1 LTEGL
6 QFGAPQFLWLLAAP
20 AVLLLAWLWRIGRRW
35 SDLRRLREHRSTPV
49 RERFGMAGDLP
60 FWLCLIL
67 ASAALILAVA
77 RPQGVTTVIG
87 RAGVDIVVLQDGSAS
102 MHVKDVS
109 AYALGDAGELRRD
122 LAVAAKGRE
131 GGTGTRWQRAMAF
144 LRLLGDALSW
154 NDDRLALTVFA
165 HIATPQIRLTRDP
178 NTVFFFLDHLSGRP
192 PFRLED
198 DTTWDTNLEQGIAW
212 GLRLLEK
219 DRELHGPSP
228 NAKLFVMLSDGESWS
243 GEVARSIEL
252 AGQAR
257 VPLNVIGVGTLAG
270 GLLPE
275 SVDAEGTT
283 VPSPGRSRLDRPSLQ
298 RIAAAG
304 GGQYFE
310 LDRDPDRDIANAII
324 DAGRRQAPTTT
335 EEGQVQELYWRF
347 LAAGFGLAAL
357 GAVFLRERAELGL
370 HLAAAL
376 LSAVALSSVLW

>member
-1 LTEGL
+1 VLEGL
-6 QFGAPQFLWLLAAP
+6 QFGAPHFLWLLIAP
-20 AVLLLAWLWRIGRRW
+20 AGLLVALAYRFVRRW
-35 SDLRRLREHRSTPV
+35 MDLRRLRARRTVPV
-49 RERFGMAGDLP
+49 RERYGLAGDLP
-60 FWLCLIL
+60 FWCCLIL
-67 ASAALILAVA
+67 AAASLIVAVA
-77 RPQGVTTVIG
+77 RPQGVTTVVG
-87 RAGVDIVVLQDGSAS
+87 RAGVDIVILQDGSAS
-102 MHVKDVS
+102 MHVTDVPGG
-109 AYALGDAGELRRD
+109 ALRQAQGESPAGP
-122 LAVAAKGRE
+122 A
-131 GGTGTRWQRAMAF
+131 TRWQRAMVF

-219 DRELHGPSP
+219 DREIHGPSP

-252 AGQAR
+252 ANQAR
-257 VPLNVIGVGTLAG
+257 VPLYVIGVGTLSG
-270 GLLPE
+270 GMLP
-275 SVDAEGTT
+275 VTKNAEG
-283 VPSPGRSRLDRPSLQ
+283 VEEPSPGRSRLDRPSLQ

-304 GGQYFE
+304 GAQYFE
-310 LDRDPDRDIANAII
+310 LDRDPDRDIANAIV

-347 LAAGFGLAAL
+347 LAAAVALAAV

-370 HLAAAL
+370 QLAAAVATAL
-376 LSAVALSSVLW
+376 ALSSVLW

>member
-1 LTEGL
+1 MTEGL
-6 QFGAPQFLWLLAAP
+6 QFGESQFLWLLAAP
-20 AVLLLAWLWRIGRRW
+20 AFLLLALAYRFVRRW
-35 SDLRRLREHRSTPV
+35 IDLRRLRAHRSVPI
-49 RERFGMAGDLP
+49 RERFGIAGDLP
-60 FWLCLIL
+60 FWFCLIVAA
-67 ASAALILAVA
+67 ASLIVALA

-87 RAGVDIVVLQDGSAS
+87 RAGVDIAVLQDGSAS
-102 MHVKDVS
+102 MHVTDVP
-109 AYALGDAGELRRD
+109 GN
-122 LAVAAKGRE
+122 
-131 GGTGTRWQRAMAF
+131 RWQRAMAF
-144 LRLLGDALSW
+144 LRLLGDSLSW

-219 DRELHGPSP
+219 DREIHGPSP

-257 VPLNVIGVGTLAG
+257 VPLHVIGVGTLSG
-270 GLLPE
+270 GMLP
-275 SVDAEGTT
+275 VT
-283 VPSPGRSRLDRPSLQ
+283 VNRDGEKEPSPGRSRLDRPSLQ

-304 GGQYFE
+304 AGQYYE
-310 LDRDPDRDIANAII
+310 LDRDPDRVIANSII

-347 LAAGFGLAAL
+347 LAGGMAVALA
-357 GAVFLRERAELGL
+357 GAVFLRERTELGL
-370 HLAAAL
+370 QLAIAL
-376 LSAVALSSVLW
+376 VTAVALSSVLW

>member
-1 LTEGL
+1 VPEGL
-6 QFGAPQFLWLLAAP
+6 QFGEPQFLWLLAMP
-20 AVLLLAWLWRIGRRW
+20 ALLLLAWFWRVVRRW
-35 SDLRRLREHRSTPV
+35 SDLRRLRAHRSTPV
-49 RERFGMAGDLP
+49 RERFGLAGDLP

-67 ASAALILAVA
+67 ASAAAIVAAA

-102 MHVKDVS
+102 MHVKDVP
-109 AYALGDAGELRRD
+109 GN
-122 LAVAAKGRE
+122 
-131 GGTGTRWQRAMAF
+131 RWQRAMSF
-144 LRLLGDALSW
+144 LRLMGDSLSW
-154 NDDRLALTVFA
+154 NDDRVALTVFA

-219 DRELHGPSP
+219 DRELHGVSP

-252 AGQAR
+252 ARQAH
-257 VPLNVIGVGTLAG
+257 VPLHVIGVGTLAG
-270 GLLPE
+270 GMLPE
-275 SVDAEGTT
+275 SKDADGLV

-310 LDRDPDRDIANAII
+310 LDREADRDIANAVI

-335 EEGQVQELYWRF
+335 EEGQVQELYWRW
-347 LAAGFGLAAL
+347 LAAATALAAV
-357 GAVFLRERAELGL
+357 GTVFLRDRAELGL
-370 HLAAAL
+370 QLAAAVATAL
-376 LSAVALSSVLW
+376 ALSSVLW

>member
-1 LTEGL
+1 VLEGL
-6 QFGAPQFLWLLAAP
+6 QFGAPHFLWLLIAP
-20 AVLLLAWLWRIGRRW
+20 AGLLVALVYRFVRRW
-35 SDLRRLREHRSTPV
+35 MDLRRLRARRTVPV
-49 RERFGMAGDLP
+49 RERYGLAGDLP
-60 FWLCLIL
+60 FWFCLIL
-67 ASAALILAVA
+67 AAASLIVAVA
-77 RPQGVTTVIG
+77 RPQGVTTVVG

-102 MHVKDVS
+102 MHVTDVP
-109 AYALGDAGELRRD
+109 GN
-122 LAVAAKGRE
+122 
-131 GGTGTRWQRAMAF
+131 RWQRAMVF

-219 DRELHGPSP
+219 DREIHGPSP

-252 AGQAR
+252 ANQAR
-257 VPLNVIGVGTLAG
+257 VPLYVVGVGTLAG
-270 GLLPE
+270 GMLP
-275 SVDAEGTT
+275 VTKNAEG
-283 VPSPGRSRLDRPSLQ
+283 VEEPSPGRSRLDRPSLQ

-304 GGQYFE
+304 GAQYFE

-347 LAAGFGLAAL
+347 LAAAVALAAA
-357 GAVFLRERAELGL
+357 GAVFLRERAELAL
-370 HLAAAL
+370 QLAATIATAL
-376 LSAVALSSVLW
+376 VLSSVLW